1 MRFKITE
8 KDIHPH
14 LRARMDQ
21 RGVTTEEIIQAMNS
35 GELVSDA
42 RPGTLGKRLAFP
54 YNKDWEGKLYR
65 EKEVTVYYK
74 SKNQEI
80 IILTVVARYGTG
92 FKRRNIKDED

>member
-1 MRFKITE
+1 
-8 KDIHPH
+8 
-14 LRARMDQ
+14 MDQ
-21 RGVTTEEIIQAMNS
+21 RGITEEEIIQAMNS

-74 SKNQEI
+74 IINQEI
-80 IILTVVARYGTG
+80 IILTVLARYGTG